1 MRFNIYNEHNELI
14 GQDYQRNN
22 GEWSHKW
29 FDNNIR
35 KLERGSWTGK
45 AKGDNMEKWKYVE
58 VKED

>member
-1 MRFNIYNEHNELI
+1 MIRMRFNIYNEHNELI

-35 KLERGSWTGK
+35 KLL
-45 AKGDNMEKWKYVE
+45 DNFFIGV
-58 VKED
+58 